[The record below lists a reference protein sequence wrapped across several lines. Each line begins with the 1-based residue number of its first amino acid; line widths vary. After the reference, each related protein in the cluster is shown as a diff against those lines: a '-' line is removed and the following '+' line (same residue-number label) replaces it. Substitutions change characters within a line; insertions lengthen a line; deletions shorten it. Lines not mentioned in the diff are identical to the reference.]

1 MGVTDASSRD
11 TRFAALGRV
20 VAAPVAAA
28 MAELVEHGS
37 DGELSRINVL
47 DFASRCGLPDER
59 VIDGFV
65 HASKLG
71 LFDLSWSLLC
81 PGCGG
86 VLDART
92 SVRDVAD
99 NYHCALCC
107 AAYRPTLDEMVEVS
121 FTVNPSVRRIAAHD
135 PDSLDPV
142 EYFRLLYWSQG
153 LILPEGDDWRQFIDE
168 VALELE
174 PIPPREKLVV
184 ALNLPAE
191 LVIVFDPITHGAS
204 FLDVKGEPVRER
216 RDLGIVFDS
225 SGSAPDKLEVAPG
238 PVRLTLRNATDRRI
252 LPGVFVAADRFHHMF
267 QRKRRFFT
275 AKHLLTNQT
284 FRDLYRTDTLAVDQR
299 LAIASLTVL
308 FTDLKGSTE
317 LYERVGDLLAYD
329 LVRAHFKVLGEV
341 VRDQGGAV
349 VKTIGDAI
357 MATFPTPERGV
368 AAALS
373 MRDAMQ
379 RLNRERGS
387 DDLLVKIGM
396 HVGPCL
402 AVMLNE
408 RLDYFGQ
415 TVNIASRVQGLATEP
430 QILATEPIVAA
441 AAVQELVARQHLAVV
456 ARRASLR
463 GIRDE
468 MTVFDIR

>member
-1 MGVTDASSRD
+1 
-11 TRFAALGRV
+11 
-20 VAAPVAAA
+20 
-28 MAELVEHGS
+28 
-37 DGELSRINVL
+37 
-47 DFASRCGLPDER
+47 
-59 VIDGFV
+59 
-65 HASKLG
+65 
-71 LFDLSWSLLC
+71 
-81 PGCGG
+81 
-86 VLDART
+86 
-92 SVRDVAD
+92 
-99 NYHCALCC
+99 
-107 AAYRPTLDEMVEVS
+107 
-121 FTVNPSVRRIAAHD
+121 
-135 PDSLDPV
+135 
-142 EYFRLLYWSQG
+142 
-153 LILPEGDDWRQFIDE
+153 
-168 VALELE
+168 
-174 PIPPREKLVV
+174 
-184 ALNLPAE
+184 
-191 LVIVFDPITHGAS
+191 
-204 FLDVKGEPVRER
+204 
-216 RDLGIVFDS
+216 
-225 SGSAPDKLEVAPG
+225 
-238 PVRLTLRNATDRRI
+238 
-252 LPGVFVAADRFHHMF
+252 
-267 QRKRRFFT
+267 
-275 AKHLLTNQT
+275 
-284 FRDLYRTDTLAVDQR
+284 
-299 LAIASLTVL
+299 
-308 FTDLKGSTE
+308 
-317 LYERVGDLLAYD
+317 
-329 LVRAHFKVLGEV
+329 
-341 VRDQGGAV
+341 